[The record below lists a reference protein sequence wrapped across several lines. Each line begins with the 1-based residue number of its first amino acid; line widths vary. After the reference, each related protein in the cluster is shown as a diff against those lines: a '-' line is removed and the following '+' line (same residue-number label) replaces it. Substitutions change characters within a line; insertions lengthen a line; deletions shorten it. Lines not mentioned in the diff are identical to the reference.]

1 MQIVDMN
8 AVQSPNFTFKH
19 GCYVYHMYIYIY
31 IHSVKFPQE
40 NQMSVDGCFLGAQ
53 PVTWL
58 MM

>member
-8 AVQSPNFTFKH
+8 AVQSPNFAFKN
-19 GCYVYHMYIYIY
+19 GCYVYHIYIY

-58 MM
+58 IM